1 MIINVKNKDTLI
13 IDEFKFK
20 CCIGKGGFTNKKI
33 EGDKKTPRG
42 TFSLGKVFFRS
53 DRIDKIQTKLVTKK
67 IRENLGWSDNILSKN
82 YNIEITLSNIE
93 KGERLYRKDH
103 KYDIFIEIKYNSEK
117 IKPGK
122 GSAIFLHLTK
132 NYKPTAGCVAID
144 YNSMII
150 ILKLI
155 NKKTKIRL
163 N

>member
-13 IDEFKFK
+13 IGEFKFK

-82 YNIEITLSNIE
+82 YNKEITLSNIE